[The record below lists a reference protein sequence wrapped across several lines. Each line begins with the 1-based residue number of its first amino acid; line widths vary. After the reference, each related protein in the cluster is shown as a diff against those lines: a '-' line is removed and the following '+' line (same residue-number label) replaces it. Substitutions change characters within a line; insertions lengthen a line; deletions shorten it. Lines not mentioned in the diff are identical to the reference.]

1 MTSSDNTGSTVA
13 DIYSLSHSLILDVRD
28 KCWLDY
34 FSEQEIAEI
43 KNHHAVELPM
53 LPANITTLIDE
64 FACTPRDKLYD
75 KINEV
80 KYAPNT
86 DEYWVQDAY
95 NDCFRLLGSGFFP
108 LHGVTELGIAKRMW
122 SFVDKCFD
130 YSAIRCLR
138 LVRDFTLYEYQL
150 IGLLIV
156 VKNAVRHLLM
166 LLILYVL

>member
-108 LHGVTELGIAKRMW
+108 LHGVTEQGIAKRMW

-138 LVRDFTLYEYQL
+138 LVSDFTLYEY
-150 IGLLIV
+150 
-156 VKNAVRHLLM
+156 
-166 LLILYVL
+166 